1 MKTFIK
7 IFFNL
12 YILSF
17 ITSSSLDLRLVE
29 LENVFQKFRL
39 SDFNN
44 STQIVFDISNPSNNY
59 YMVVELL
66 LSHPSKYETEFN
78 YIEEN
83 KGGPANLNIF
93 ESEQE
98 PLLKNEVKNEY
109 MNYFDEELINP
120 ERRILLELSDENSVL
135 IEKDDNLF
143 GKRKVLLKL
152 KEKMNQIALSVTP
165 KDNVELKGD
174 EILYAKYKI
183 IKEDEKE
190 KEKYYLKDNKV
201 KVFQN
206 KDMLNISFAGVQ
218 KLVESENVTVDY
230 SIKLFD
236 KKELESKFENIY
248 IYVFDTKINSLFST
262 NIKLK
267 GVITSEDNHLVIKAP
282 LNNKTDQLLLV
293 NAKVKNKDEE
303 NEENLL
309 QYEVYKFKVEEIS
322 PKRKWEEDEEDTRK
336 KNRPILILIL
346 ACFLS
351 SVLLT
356 FILVLIYTKLINK
369 QTNIEE
375 DKDYKDVGGIVDDDK
390 NPKEDKRINE
400 EED

>member
-1 MKTFIK
+1 MK

-17 ITSSSLDLRLVE
+17 ITSSSLDLRPVE
-29 LENVFQKFRL
+29 AENVFQKFGL

-44 STQIVFDISNPSNNY
+44 STQIVFDISNPSNN

-78 YIEEN
+78 YIEGKEV
-83 KGGPANLNIF
+83 PVNLNIF

-120 ERRILLELSDENSVL
+120 ERRILLELSDENSDL

-152 KEKMNQIALSVTP
+152 KDNMNQIALSVTP
-165 KDNVELKGD
+165 KDNAELKGD

-190 KEKYYLKDNKV
+190 KEKYYLKENKV

-322 PKRKWEEDEEDTRK
+322 PKRKWEEEEDPKK
-336 KNRPILILIL
+336 KNRPIFIIIL

-356 FILVLIYTKLINK
+356 LILVLIYTKLINK

-375 DKDYKDVGGIVDDDK
+375 DKDYKDVGGIVDEDK
-390 NPKEDKRINE
+390 TPKDDKRINE

>member
-1 MKTFIK
+1 MKAFIK

-17 ITSSSLDLRLVE
+17 ITCSSLDLRPVE
-29 LENVFQKFRL
+29 AENVFQKFGL

-59 YMVVELL
+59 MVVELL
-66 LSHPSKYETEFN
+66 LSHPSKYETVFN
-78 YIEEN
+78 YIEGEEA
-83 KGGPANLNIF
+83 PVNLNIF
-93 ESEQE
+93 ESGQE
-98 PLLKNEVKNEY
+98 SLLKNEVKNEY

-120 ERRILLELSDENSVL
+120 ERRILLELSDENSDL

-152 KEKMNQIALSVTP
+152 KDNMNQIALSVTP
-165 KDNVELKGD
+165 KDNAELKGD

-218 KLVESENVTVDY
+218 KLVTSENVTVDY

-248 IYVFDTKINSLFST
+248 IYVFDTEINSLFST

-322 PKRKWEEDEEDTRK
+322 PKRKWEEDKEEDPKK
-336 KNRPILILIL
+336 KNRPIFIIIL

-351 SVLLT
+351 CVLLT
-356 FILVLIYTKLINK
+356 LLLVLIYTKLINK

-375 DKDYKDVGGIVDDDK
+375 DKDFKDVGGIVDEDK
-390 NPKEDKRINE
+390 TPKEDKRINE